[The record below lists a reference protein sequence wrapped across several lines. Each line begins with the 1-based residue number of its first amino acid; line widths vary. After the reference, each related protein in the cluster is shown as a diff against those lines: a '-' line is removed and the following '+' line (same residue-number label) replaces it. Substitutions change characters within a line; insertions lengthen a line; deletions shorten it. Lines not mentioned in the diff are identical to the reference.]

1 MGCGNSKPKPGSGGG
16 RPGTG
21 TSGGGNSGINDDD
34 VKSAKIIIMGNQK
47 VGKTSIIK
55 AYMESAS
62 QKGMAYV

>member
-1 MGCGNSKPKPGSGGG
+1 MGCNGSKPKPGSGGG
-16 RPGTG
+16 KNPGGTG
-21 TSGGGNSGINDDD
+21 GGGNHQEDD

>member
-1 MGCGNSKPKPGSGGG
+1 MGCNGSKPRPGGG
-16 RPGTG
+16 GGKNPS
-21 TSGGGNSGINDDD
+21 SGNGHGGNHQEDD

>member
-1 MGCGNSKPKPGSGGG
+1 MGCGNSKPGNKPGKPGGG
-16 RPGTG
+16 GGTG
-21 TSGGGNSGINDDD
+21 GGGGGIPEDD

-62 QKGMAYV
+62 